1 MLSRRVGH
9 LLEPHEVNDTTRTAT
24 ALRLANEEIA
34 DILKLLVVSDYD
46 GAAELVER
54 QLPGT
59 AHKTNL
65 DVPMGN
71 QFMRNKHTDSTYSLR
86 APNIIKG
93 SVKEDSARK
102 KLNSSP
108 KGSENYE
115 KRVGCQVPGQG
126 NGKMSCHPQV
136 KSANYKKL
144 EIHQIIHS
152 NSTTDNTRASKKKIR
167 RLKKHRRDPKTTFKG
182 ISKLEKGARFI
193 TRSHFKE
200 KMFCCTNVLAF
211 TKNVP
216 DATNG
221 SMHEKTGKNCT
232 PTVRLRGGILYQDRN
247 LVQAPR
253 CDERMTKIY
262 HKHGGVGASG
272 DRFSMSSSPLPSG
285 RPNLLELCNSPGSDL
300 PKLRCYCNDC
310 TTSNY
315 TCETNG
321 VCFAGT
327 KRVDGD
333 KYEFY
338 YSCVGQ
344 EELQP
349 PRKPLICETAET
361 PNKQFVKVECC
372 TTDMCNQNL
381 PGIRNVPT
389 SPSYS
394 ANATLWLAGGILSV
408 ALAVLVVLSL
418 TVYYSRR
425 RKDRDMLER
434 AEGGES
440 EPMILPPGSIRDLLD
455 MTTSGSGS
463 GLPLLVQRSIA
474 RQITLLETIGKGRFG
489 EVWRGRWRS
498 ENVAVKIFSTRDER
512 SWFREVEIYQT
523 VMLRHDNIL
532 GFIAADNKDNGTW
545 TQLWLV
551 TDFHEKGSLFD
562 YLMEHTVD
570 PYTLSKMALTIANGI
585 SHLHMEIVGTQGK
598 PAIAHRDIKSR
609 NVLVKSDLTCAIAD
623 LGLAVRYDSAT
634 RSIDIPPNSHV
645 GTKRYLSPEIL
656 DGTMA
661 VHQFDSFKRAD
672 MYALGLVL
680 WELCRR
686 CSLIADEYQLPYF
699 DVVAPDPSIEEMK
712 HIVCDKK
719 LRPTIP
725 ESWHTACPELVA
737 LSRIMAECWYENPAA
752 RLTALRVKKTVSAVG
767 IERSSQS
774 DSSSDVK
781 A

>member
-167 RLKKHRRDPKTTFKG
+167 RLKKHRRDPKTTFK
-182 ISKLEKGARFI
+182 
-193 TRSHFKE
+193 
-200 KMFCCTNVLAF
+200 
-211 TKNVP
+211 
-216 DATNG
+216 
-221 SMHEKTGKNCT
+221 
-232 PTVRLRGGILYQDRN
+232 
-247 LVQAPR
+247 
-253 CDERMTKIY
+253 
-262 HKHGGVGASG
+262 
-272 DRFSMSSSPLPSG
+272 
-285 RPNLLELCNSPGSDL
+285 DL

>member
-1 MLSRRVGH
+1 
-9 LLEPHEVNDTTRTAT
+9 
-24 ALRLANEEIA
+24 
-34 DILKLLVVSDYD
+34 
-46 GAAELVER
+46 
-54 QLPGT
+54 
-59 AHKTNL
+59 
-65 DVPMGN
+65 
-71 QFMRNKHTDSTYSLR
+71 
-86 APNIIKG
+86 
-93 SVKEDSARK
+93 
-102 KLNSSP
+102 
-108 KGSENYE
+108 
-115 KRVGCQVPGQG
+115 
-126 NGKMSCHPQV
+126 
-136 KSANYKKL
+136 
-144 EIHQIIHS
+144 
-152 NSTTDNTRASKKKIR
+152 
-167 RLKKHRRDPKTTFKG
+167 
-182 ISKLEKGARFI
+182 
-193 TRSHFKE
+193 
-200 KMFCCTNVLAF
+200 MFCCTNVLAF

-338 YSCVGQ
+338 YRCLDKPRMFPGEDYISQCNRTSTANQFDTRLSSTPAHSIRGQ
-344 EELQP
+344 LKLGHKHDFVPEESNWCCDSEEMCNRKLSPEKALQP
-349 PRKPLICETAET
+349 IGMKGP
-361 PNKQFVKVECC
+361 
-372 TTDMCNQNL
+372 
-381 PGIRNVPT
+381 VPT

>member
-167 RLKKHRRDPKTTFKG
+167 RLKKHRRDPKTTFK
-182 ISKLEKGARFI
+182 
-193 TRSHFKE
+193 
-200 KMFCCTNVLAF
+200 
-211 TKNVP
+211 
-216 DATNG
+216 
-221 SMHEKTGKNCT
+221 
-232 PTVRLRGGILYQDRN
+232 
-247 LVQAPR
+247 
-253 CDERMTKIY
+253 
-262 HKHGGVGASG
+262 
-272 DRFSMSSSPLPSG
+272 
-285 RPNLLELCNSPGSDL
+285 DL

-338 YSCVGQ
+338 YRCLDKPRMFPGEDYISQCNRTSTANQFDTRLSSTPAHSIRGQ
-344 EELQP
+344 LKLGHKHDFVPEESNWCCDSEEMCNRKLSPEKALQP
-349 PRKPLICETAET
+349 IGMKGP
-361 PNKQFVKVECC
+361 
-372 TTDMCNQNL
+372 
-381 PGIRNVPT
+381 VPT

>member
-167 RLKKHRRDPKTTFKG
+167 RLKKHRRDPKTTFK
-182 ISKLEKGARFI
+182 
-193 TRSHFKE
+193 
-200 KMFCCTNVLAF
+200 
-211 TKNVP
+211 
-216 DATNG
+216 
-221 SMHEKTGKNCT
+221 
-232 PTVRLRGGILYQDRN
+232 
-247 LVQAPR
+247 
-253 CDERMTKIY
+253 
-262 HKHGGVGASG
+262 
-272 DRFSMSSSPLPSG
+272 
-285 RPNLLELCNSPGSDL
+285 DL

-381 PGIRNVPT
+381 PGIRNGTSTEKQVPT